1 MTLPPP
7 LPLASWEDTKRTLHL
22 YLQIVGKVRLA
33 LHPQLNHW
41 WHVTL
46 YLSPRGLT
54 TGAIPMEGG
63 LLELELDFIDHLFTI
78 RISTAP
84 SWRLPL
90 RDGLSV
96 AEFYGRVLGQLA
108 ALGVQPPLLARPYDP
123 ARVGSDLPFAEDT
136 RHARYD
142 AGAVTHFWQ
151 LLAWTHGVF
160 SSFRGGFYGKSSPV
174 HLFWHSLDLAHT
186 RFSGRAAPREGGT
199 PANREA
205 YSHELVSFGFWAGDE
220 GVTEPSFYSYT
231 YPEPPG
237 LREAPLKPTG
247 ARWSQGTALL
257 PLEQLR
263 LHADPS
269 GALLDFLES
278 TYRAGA
284 TRADWD
290 LEGLRA
296 GPRR

>member
-7 LPLASWEDTKRTLHL
+7 LPLAAWEDTKRTLHL
-22 YLQIVGKVRLA
+22 YLQIVGKVRLT
-33 LHPQLNHW
+33 LHPRLNHW

-54 TGAIPMEGG
+54 TGAIPVEGE
-63 LLELELDFIDHLFTI
+63 LLELEFDFTDHRLTI
-78 RISTAP
+78 ASSAGP

-108 ALGVQPPLLARPYDP
+108 ALGVGPQLLARPYDP
-123 ARVGSDLPFAEDT
+123 ALVGSDLPFAEDT

-142 AGAVTHFWQ
+142 AEAVTHFWR

-160 SSFRGGFYGKSSPV
+160 SSFRGGFHGKSSPV

-199 PANREA
+199 PADREA
-205 YSHELVSFGFWAGDE
+205 YSHELVSFGFWAGDAL
-220 GVTEPSFYSYT
+220 VPEPSFYSYT

-237 LREAPLKPTG
+237 LRAVPLEPAG
-247 ARWSQGTALL
+247 ARWSEGTALL

-263 LHADPS
+263 RHADPE
-269 GALLDFLES
+269 GALLRFLES
-278 TYRAGA
+278 TYYAGA
-284 TRADWD
+284 TRAGWD

-296 GPRR
+296 APQR

>member
-7 LPLASWEDTKRTLHL
+7 LPLASWEDAKRKLHL

-33 LHPQLNHW
+33 LQPKLNHW

-54 TGAIPMEGG
+54 TGAIPVAGE
-63 LLELELDFIDHLFTI
+63 LLELEFDFTHHLLLVH
-78 RISTAP
+78 SSAGP

-96 AEFYGRVLGQLA
+96 AEFYARVLEQLA
-108 ALGVQPPLLARPYDP
+108 ALGVRPKLLARPYDP
-123 ARVGSDLPFAEDT
+123 ARVGSDLPFADDAQHT
-136 RHARYD
+136 RYD
-142 AGAVTHFWQ
+142 AAAVTRFWQ

-160 SSFRGGFYGKSSPV
+160 STFRGGFNGKSSPV

-186 RFSGRAAPREGGT
+186 RFSGRAAPRESGG
-199 PANREA
+199 PVDREA
-205 YSHELVSFGFWAGDE
+205 YSHELVSFGFWAGDAS
-220 GVTEPSFYSYT
+220 VPEPSFYSYT

-237 LREAPLKPTG
+237 LRAAPLEPSG
-247 ARWSQGTALL
+247 AHWSEGTALFGY
-257 PLEQLR
+257 ERLR
-263 LHADPS
+263 NHADPA

-278 TYRAGA
+278 AYQAGA
-284 TRADWD
+284 TRAGWD
-290 LEGLRA
+290 LEGFRTA
-296 GPRR
+296 SNR